1 MVGFKNSDFSERAS
15 DALFEVRASGL
26 RSSVNLGVGFSDI
39 LSFSFRRLSVCVI
52 VHFHALSI
60 EKSELSGDIYG
71 AHRNLMF

>member
-39 LSFSFRRLSVCVI
+39 LSFFRRLSVCVI

-71 AHRNLMF
+71 FTGT